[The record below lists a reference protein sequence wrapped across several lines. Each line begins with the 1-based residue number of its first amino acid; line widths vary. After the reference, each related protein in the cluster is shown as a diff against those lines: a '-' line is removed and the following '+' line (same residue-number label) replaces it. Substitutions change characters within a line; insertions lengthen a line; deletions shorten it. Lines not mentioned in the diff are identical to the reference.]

1 MTLMLCVNFTM
12 FTNDRVA
19 LVVRDH
25 LLNHI
30 LTDNLIAP
38 RLVDH
43 LIILVLRDNFMTFMF
58 SFHNPLLRDYLIT
71 PIIRDEP

>member
-43 LIILVLRDNFMTFMF
+43 LIILVLT
-58 SFHNPLLRDYLIT
+58 L
-71 PIIRDEP
+71 